1 MWARAIESCL
11 KSLVHAFCV
20 HDHHDEKE
28 LESIFAAVV
37 PPGRKPPTITNQFAV
52 RLEDRIESLHY
63 SRPMLG
69 AGCSLGVEPFQVFMG
84 TGLWGCGTVGQ
95 TSRCFIVCS
104 SPHSHVVCPS
114 LLNPH
119 FCIRAIPCNY
129 GHDTKKLIFLC

>member
-1 MWARAIESCL
+1 MWACAIESCL

-69 AGCSLGVEPFQVFMG
+69 AGCSLGVELFQVFMG
-84 TGLWGCGTVGQ
+84 TGLWHGGADEQVFHCL
-95 TSRCFIVCS
+95 FIPTFACCLSILVESPFLYKGFASCS
-104 SPHSHVVCPS
+104 PYPGM
-114 LLNPH
+114 
-119 FCIRAIPCNY
+119 I
-129 GHDTKKLIFLC
+129 